1 MEIDEQMQLRSL
13 LVDMVG
19 QWAIKYPN
27 PVIKNHSYL
36 NEDTSQ
42 FYTSEAELKVFKIDP
57 KQLHRLHVAY
67 NTYLGLIGV
76 TDNKAF
82 SNELYSLIIMA
93 RSLCPTLKYYGQEFP
108 FTTGSDDPQT
118 FTWYCKEFFDLPFRS
133 SSAFWQKQNFN
144 SSYLINYEDEQHIE
158 ILPPL
163 RQDEHRTIERPIFS
177 DWDKDPF

>member
-1 MEIDEQMQLRSL
+1 MEKDEQMQLCSML
-13 LVDMVG
+13 ADMVG
-19 QWAIKYPN
+19 QWTIKYPN

-42 FYTSEAELKVFKIDP
+42 YYTSEAELKVFKMNP

-67 NTYLGLIGV
+67 NTYLGLIDV
-76 TDNKAF
+76 ADKSAF
-82 SNELYSLIIMA
+82 SEELFALLIKA
-93 RSLCPTLKYYGQEFP
+93 RSLCPTLKFYGQEFP
-108 FTTGSDDPQT
+108 FKTGYDDQQI
-118 FTWYCKEFFDLPFRS
+118 FTWYCKQFFHLPFRS

-144 SSYLINYEDEQHIE
+144 TSYLINYEDEQHIE